1 MPKRIEFENVSDF
14 QATSMIHEENEDF
27 YRTVA
32 NKTVKPVINRL
43 KAVYDKYDRKYPWN
57 HIIAV
62 GLKLYSLARRG
73 VDVDI
78 SDARTFN
85 KPFGLPDNVLR
96 DIVQAVQAES
106 GGGTRRTRR

>member
-1 MPKRIEFENVSDF
+1 MPRRIEFENVSDP
-14 QATSMIHEENEDF
+14 QATAMSHEENEEF
-27 YRTVA
+27 YRSWA
-32 NKTVKPVINRL
+32 NRTVKPVISRL
-43 KAVYDKYDRKYPWN
+43 KMVYDKYDRKYPWN

-62 GLKLYSLARRG
+62 GLQLYSLARKG
-73 VDVDI
+73 VDIDI

-106 GGGTRRTRR
+106 GGGTRRARR